1 MIRANNIA
9 ELFDFIKKNR
19 KLNNLTLNISKK
31 GIVQTNEKGKAD
43 IVIKNNSI
51 VFNVKIDPILRQS
64 CEIILPLIRKKD
76 RNFIGQIGQSLDAKI
91 ALNNGN
97 SHYINEK
104 ESITYLHCLR
114 SISDGVLVGVNTIIK
129 DNPLLTT
136 RKIKG
141 QNPTRLII
149 DPSLKLTNKYK
160 IFKDKNTNI
169 VFTTSNKTKNLNNT
183 TIVKLPKKDFTLG
196 VFKLSSLS
204 RRYLISSSYPSNLD
218 VTNSISLASAK
229 PSTTSS
235 NPSIRPVNEYQPAI
249 PVDRTVTRAMIF
261 WIDNPN
267 FLFFISSIADSAS
280 TTFFF
285 AILQLQVY
293 C

>member
-1 MIRANNIA
+1 MIKANNIA

-19 KLNNLTLNISKK
+19 KSNTLNLKISKK
-31 GIVQTNEKGKAD
+31 GIIKTNLKSVSD
-43 IVIKNNSI
+43 ITVKNNSI
-51 VFNVKIDPILRQS
+51 LFHLKIDPILRQS
-64 CEIILPLIRKKD
+64 CEILLPLIRKKD
-76 RNFIGQIGQSLDAKI
+76 RVFIGQIGQSLDAKI

-196 VFKLSSLS
+196 VYKFLKKSSLKYILIEGGPTTLS
-204 RRYLISSSYPSNLD
+204 HFIEQNLINYMQFIISPTLIGSGINSVKLKPITNLKKAIRRKSNFAKLGKEIVATLD
-218 VTNSISLASAK
+218 FNS
-229 PSTTSS
+229 
-235 NPSIRPVNEYQPAI
+235 
-249 PVDRTVTRAMIF
+249 
-261 WIDNPN
+261 
-267 FLFFISSIADSAS
+267 
-280 TTFFF
+280 
-285 AILQLQVY
+285 
-293 C
+293 

>member
-1 MIRANNIA
+1 MIKANNIA

-19 KLNNLTLNISKK
+19 KSNTLNLKISKK
-31 GIVQTNEKGKAD
+31 GIIKTNLKSVSD
-43 IVIKNNSI
+43 ITVKNNSI
-51 VFNVKIDPILRQS
+51 LFHLKIDPILRQC
-64 CEIILPLIRKKD
+64 CEILLPLIRKKD
-76 RNFIGQIGQSLDAKI
+76 RVFIGQIGQSLDAKI

-183 TIVKLPKKDFTLG
+183 TIVKLPKKDFTLS
-196 VFKLSSLS
+196 VYKFLKKSSLKYILIEGGPTTLS
-204 RRYLISSSYPSNLD
+204 HFIEQNLINYMQFIISPTLIGSGINSVKLKPITNLKKAIRRKSNFAKLGKEIVATLD
-218 VTNSISLASAK
+218 FNS
-229 PSTTSS
+229 
-235 NPSIRPVNEYQPAI
+235 
-249 PVDRTVTRAMIF
+249 
-261 WIDNPN
+261 
-267 FLFFISSIADSAS
+267 
-280 TTFFF
+280 
-285 AILQLQVY
+285 
-293 C
+293 

>member
-1 MIRANNIA
+1 MISHQNISN
-9 ELFDFIKKNR
+9 LFDFIKNNKNLR
-19 KLNNLTLNISKK
+19 NIGLNITKKGLQKAKNNLKS
-31 GIVQTNEKGKAD
+31 D

-51 VFNVKIDPILRQS
+51 IFNVKINSILRQS
-64 CEIILPLIRKKD
+64 CEILLPLIKKKD

-169 VFTTSNKTKNLNNT
+169 VFTTSNKIKKLNNT

-196 VFKLSSLS
+196 IYNFLKKSSLKYILVEGGPTTLS
-204 RRYLISSSYPSNLD
+204 YFIELKLINYLQFIISPTLIGSGIDSVKLKPITNLKKAIRTRSNFSKLGKEIVATLD
-218 VTNSISLASAK
+218 FNS
-229 PSTTSS
+229 
-235 NPSIRPVNEYQPAI
+235 
-249 PVDRTVTRAMIF
+249 
-261 WIDNPN
+261 
-267 FLFFISSIADSAS
+267 
-280 TTFFF
+280 
-285 AILQLQVY
+285 
-293 C
+293 

>member
-1 MIRANNIA
+1 MIKANNIA

-19 KLNNLTLNISKK
+19 KSNTLNLNISKK
-31 GIVQTNEKGKAD
+31 GIIKTNLKSVSD
-43 IVIKNNSI
+43 ITVKNNSI
-51 VFNVKIDPILRQS
+51 LFNVKIDPILRQS
-64 CEIILPLIRKKD
+64 CEIALPLIRKKD
-76 RNFIGQIGQSLDAKI
+76 RVFIGQIGQSLDAKI

-149 DPSLKLTNKYK
+149 DPSLRLTNKYK

-169 VFTTSNKTKNLNNT
+169 IFTTSNKTKNLNNT
-183 TIVKLPKKDFTLG
+183 TIVKLPKKDFTLS
-196 VFKLSSLS
+196 VYKFLKKSSLKYILIEGGPTTLS
-204 RRYLISSSYPSNLD
+204 HFIEQNLINYMQFIISPTLIGSGINSVKLKPITNLKKAIRRKSNFAKLGKEIVATLD
-218 VTNSISLASAK
+218 FNS
-229 PSTTSS
+229 
-235 NPSIRPVNEYQPAI
+235 
-249 PVDRTVTRAMIF
+249 
-261 WIDNPN
+261 
-267 FLFFISSIADSAS
+267 
-280 TTFFF
+280 
-285 AILQLQVY
+285 
-293 C
+293 

>member
-1 MIRANNIA
+1 MIKTNNIA

-19 KLNNLTLNISKK
+19 KLNNLSLNISKK
-31 GIVQTNEKGKAD
+31 GIIQTNQRSKAD
-43 IVIKNNSI
+43 IVIKKNSI
-51 VFNVKIDPILRQS
+51 LFNVKIDPILKQS

-114 SISDGVLVGVNTIIK
+114 SISDGVLVGINTIIK

-141 QNPTRLII
+141 RNPTRLII

-169 VFTTSNKTKNLNNT
+169 VFTTSNKKKNLNNT

-196 VFKLSSLS
+196 VYKFLKKSSLK
-204 RRYLISSSYPSNLD
+204 YILIEGGPTTLSNFIEQNLINYMQFIISPTLIGSGINSIKLKPITNLKKAIRIPSNFAKLGKEIIATLD
-218 VTNSISLASAK
+218 FNS
-229 PSTTSS
+229 
-235 NPSIRPVNEYQPAI
+235 
-249 PVDRTVTRAMIF
+249 
-261 WIDNPN
+261 
-267 FLFFISSIADSAS
+267 
-280 TTFFF
+280 
-285 AILQLQVY
+285 
-293 C
+293 

>member
-1 MIRANNIA
+1 MINHQNISN
-9 ELFDFIKKNR
+9 LLIFLKKNR
-19 KLNNLTLNISKK
+19 NLRNIGLNITTK
-31 GIVQTNEKGKAD
+31 GIKKTKNNIKSD
-43 IVIKNNSI
+43 IVIKNNNI
-51 VFNVKIDPILRQS
+51 LFNVKINSILRQS

-91 ALNNGN
+91 ALKNGN

-114 SISDGVLVGVNTIIK
+114 AISDGVLVGVKTIIK

-169 VFTTSNKTKNLNNT
+169 VFTTSNKIKTLNNT

-196 VFKLSSLS
+196 IYNFLKKSSLK
-204 RRYLISSSYPSNLD
+204 YILIEGGPTTLSYFIELKLINYMQFIISPKIIGSGIDSVKLKPISNLEKAIKGPSNFAKLGKEIVATLD
-218 VTNSISLASAK
+218 FKS
-229 PSTTSS
+229 
-235 NPSIRPVNEYQPAI
+235 
-249 PVDRTVTRAMIF
+249 
-261 WIDNPN
+261 
-267 FLFFISSIADSAS
+267 
-280 TTFFF
+280 
-285 AILQLQVY
+285 
-293 C
+293 

>member
-1 MIRANNIA
+1 MINANNIA

-19 KLNNLTLNISKK
+19 KSNTLNLNISKK
-31 GIVQTNEKGKAD
+31 GIIKTNLESVSD
-43 IVIKNNSI
+43 ITVKNNSI
-51 VFNVKIDPILRQS
+51 LFNVKIDPILRQS
-64 CEIILPLIRKKD
+64 CEILLPLIRKKD
-76 RNFIGQIGQSLDAKI
+76 RVFIGQIGQSLDAKI

-196 VFKLSSLS
+196 VYKFLKKSSLKYILIEGGPTTLS
-204 RRYLISSSYPSNLD
+204 HFIEHNLINYMQFIISPTLIGSGINSVKLKPITNLKKAIRRKSNFAKLGKEIVATLD
-218 VTNSISLASAK
+218 FNS
-229 PSTTSS
+229 
-235 NPSIRPVNEYQPAI
+235 
-249 PVDRTVTRAMIF
+249 
-261 WIDNPN
+261 
-267 FLFFISSIADSAS
+267 
-280 TTFFF
+280 
-285 AILQLQVY
+285 
-293 C
+293 

>member
-1 MIRANNIA
+1 MIKSNNIA

-19 KLNNLTLNISKK
+19 KSNTLNLKISKK
-31 GIVQTNEKGKAD
+31 GIIKTNLKSVSD
-43 IVIKNNSI
+43 ITVKNNSI
-51 VFNVKIDPILRQS
+51 LFHLKIDPILRQC
-64 CEIILPLIRKKD
+64 CEILLPLIRKKD

-183 TIVKLPKKDFTLG
+183 TIVKLPKKDFTLS
-196 VFKLSSLS
+196 VYKFLKKSSLKYILIEGGPTTLS
-204 RRYLISSSYPSNLD
+204 HFIEHNLINYMQFIISPTLIGSGINSVKLKPITNLKKAIRRKSNFAKLGKEIVATLD
-218 VTNSISLASAK
+218 FNS
-229 PSTTSS
+229 
-235 NPSIRPVNEYQPAI
+235 
-249 PVDRTVTRAMIF
+249 
-261 WIDNPN
+261 
-267 FLFFISSIADSAS
+267 
-280 TTFFF
+280 
-285 AILQLQVY
+285 
-293 C
+293 

>member
-1 MIRANNIA
+1 MIKANNIA

-19 KLNNLTLNISKK
+19 KSNTLNLKISKK
-31 GIVQTNEKGKAD
+31 GIIKTNLKSVSD
-43 IVIKNNSI
+43 ITVKNNSI
-51 VFNVKIDPILRQS
+51 LFNVKIDPILRQS
-64 CEIILPLIRKKD
+64 CEILLPLIRKKD
-76 RNFIGQIGQSLDAKI
+76 RVFIGQIGQSLDAKI

-183 TIVKLPKKDFTLG
+183 TIVKLPKKDFTLSVYKFLKKTSLKYILIEG
-196 VFKLSSLS
+196 GPTTLSHFIEQNLINYMQFIISPTLIGSGINSVKLKPITNLKKAI
-204 RRYLISSSYPSNLD
+204 RRKSNFAKLGKEIVATLD
-218 VTNSISLASAK
+218 FNS
-229 PSTTSS
+229 
-235 NPSIRPVNEYQPAI
+235 
-249 PVDRTVTRAMIF
+249 
-261 WIDNPN
+261 
-267 FLFFISSIADSAS
+267 
-280 TTFFF
+280 
-285 AILQLQVY
+285 
-293 C
+293 

>member
-1 MIRANNIA
+1 MIKANNIA

-19 KLNNLTLNISKK
+19 KSNTLNLNISKK
-31 GIVQTNEKGKAD
+31 GIIKTNLKSVSD
-43 IVIKNNSI
+43 ITVKNNSI
-51 VFNVKIDPILRQS
+51 LFHLKIDQILRQC
-64 CEIILPLIRKKD
+64 CEILLPLIRKKD
-76 RNFIGQIGQSLDAKI
+76 RVFIGQIGQSLDAKI

-141 QNPTRLII
+141 QNPTRLIV

-196 VFKLSSLS
+196 VYKFLKKSSLKYILIEGGPTTLS
-204 RRYLISSSYPSNLD
+204 HFIEHNLINYMQFIISPTLIGSGINSVKLKPITNLKKAIRRKSNFAKLGKEIVATLD
-218 VTNSISLASAK
+218 FNS
-229 PSTTSS
+229 
-235 NPSIRPVNEYQPAI
+235 
-249 PVDRTVTRAMIF
+249 
-261 WIDNPN
+261 
-267 FLFFISSIADSAS
+267 
-280 TTFFF
+280 
-285 AILQLQVY
+285 
-293 C
+293 

>member
-1 MIRANNIA
+1 MIKANNIA

-19 KLNNLTLNISKK
+19 KSNTLNLNISKK
-31 GIVQTNEKGKAD
+31 GIIKTNLKSVSD
-43 IVIKNNSI
+43 ITVKNNSI
-51 VFNVKIDPILRQS
+51 LFHLKIDPILRQC
-64 CEIILPLIRKKD
+64 CEILLPLIRKKD
-76 RNFIGQIGQSLDAKI
+76 RVFIGQIGQSLDAKI

-141 QNPTRLII
+141 QNPTRLIV

-196 VFKLSSLS
+196 VYKFLKKSSLKYILIEGGPTTLS
-204 RRYLISSSYPSNLD
+204 HFIEQNLINYMQFIISPTLIGSGINSVKLKPITNLKKAIRRKSNFAKLGKEIVATLD
-218 VTNSISLASAK
+218 FNS
-229 PSTTSS
+229 
-235 NPSIRPVNEYQPAI
+235 
-249 PVDRTVTRAMIF
+249 
-261 WIDNPN
+261 
-267 FLFFISSIADSAS
+267 
-280 TTFFF
+280 
-285 AILQLQVY
+285 
-293 C
+293 

>member
-1 MIRANNIA
+1 MH
-9 ELFDFIKKNR
+9 
-19 KLNNLTLNISKK
+19 LNNH
-31 GIVQTNEKGKAD
+31 
-43 IVIKNNSI
+43 KNNSI
-51 VFNVKIDPILRQS
+51 LFHLKIDPILRQS
-64 CEIILPLIRKKD
+64 CEILLPLIRKKE
-76 RNFIGQIGQSLDAKI
+76 RVFIGQIGQSLDAKI

-169 VFTTSNKTKNLNNT
+169 IFTTSNKTKNLNNT

-196 VFKLSSLS
+196 VYKFLKKTSLKYILIEGGPTTLSHFIEQNLINYMQFIISPTLIGSGINSVKLKPITNLKKAI
-204 RRYLISSSYPSNLD
+204 RRKSNFAKLGKEIVATLD
-218 VTNSISLASAK
+218 FNS
-229 PSTTSS
+229 
-235 NPSIRPVNEYQPAI
+235 
-249 PVDRTVTRAMIF
+249 
-261 WIDNPN
+261 
-267 FLFFISSIADSAS
+267 
-280 TTFFF
+280 
-285 AILQLQVY
+285 
-293 C
+293 

>member
-1 MIRANNIA
+1 MIKANNIA

-19 KLNNLTLNISKK
+19 KSNTLNLKISKK
-31 GIVQTNEKGKAD
+31 GIIKTNLKSVSD
-43 IVIKNNSI
+43 ITVKNNSI
-51 VFNVKIDPILRQS
+51 LFHLKIDPILRQS
-64 CEIILPLIRKKD
+64 CEILLPLIRKKD
-76 RNFIGQIGQSLDAKI
+76 RVFIGQIGQSLDAKI

-183 TIVKLPKKDFTLG
+183 TIVKLPKKDFTLSVYKFLKKTSLKYILIEG
-196 VFKLSSLS
+196 GPTTLSHFIEQNLINYMQFIISPTLIGSGINSVKLKPITNLKKAI
-204 RRYLISSSYPSNLD
+204 RRKSNFAKLGKEIVATLD
-218 VTNSISLASAK
+218 FNS
-229 PSTTSS
+229 
-235 NPSIRPVNEYQPAI
+235 
-249 PVDRTVTRAMIF
+249 
-261 WIDNPN
+261 
-267 FLFFISSIADSAS
+267 
-280 TTFFF
+280 
-285 AILQLQVY
+285 
-293 C
+293 